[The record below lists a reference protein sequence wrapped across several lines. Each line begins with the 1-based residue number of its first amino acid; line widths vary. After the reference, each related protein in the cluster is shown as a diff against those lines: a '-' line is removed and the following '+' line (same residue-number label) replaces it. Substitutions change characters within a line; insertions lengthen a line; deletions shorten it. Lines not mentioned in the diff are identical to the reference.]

1 MDHLTL
7 MVNDELFDAYGDELP
22 LNAVFRVR
30 RKEGTISIA
39 QDGQET
45 AVQLPPDRMTKLLKW
60 MVHSLEI
67 FCWQE
72 DYGTRSSMHQLP
84 DEDWLDMLE
93 EDDENEW
100 VELEL
105 EDDAEDDLIEF
116 DGAEEADIPV
126 RWQLD
131 ITYRNGTS
139 QQVIFRAFL
148 PDRVE
153 ELVWQLMEYLFPEDE
168 DEPEE

>member
-1 MDHLTL
+1 
-7 MVNDELFDAYGDELP
+7 
-22 LNAVFRVR
+22 
-30 RKEGTISIA
+30 
-39 QDGQET
+39 
-45 AVQLPPDRMTKLLKW
+45 
-60 MVHSLEI
+60 
-67 FCWQE
+67 
-72 DYGTRSSMHQLP
+72 MHQLP

-139 QQVIFRAFL
+139 QQVISRAFL

-168 DEPEE
+168 NEPEE